1 MYKFEDVG
9 YNVVTDLIID
19 IKDQYRDF
27 FRDISLNKF
36 KCNDLIQLNKLF
48 ENDIDYRKSFFEGL
62 EAIKQRILLGD

>member
-36 KCNDLIQLNKLF
+36 KCNDLI
-48 ENDIDYRKSFFEGL
+48 
-62 EAIKQRILLGD
+62 